1 MTKTL
6 RRLNDRLMLGEKG
19 RLKSLFTRVRFQNQR
34 RGSVVGKINYEMDGL
49 VKEDFS
55 HLGTGNFQLHL
66 LQ

>member
-1 MTKTL
+1 
-6 RRLNDRLMLGEKG
+6 MLGEKD

-34 RGSVVGKINYEMDGL
+34 RGSVVGKINHEIDGL

-55 HLGTGNFQLHL
+55 HLGTSNFQLHL

>member
-6 RRLNDRLMLGEKG
+6 RRLNDRLMLGEKD

-34 RGSVVGKINYEMDGL
+34 RGSVVGKINYEIDGL

-55 HLGTGNFQLHL
+55 HLGTSNFQLHL

>member
-1 MTKTL
+1 
-6 RRLNDRLMLGEKG
+6 MLGEKD
-19 RLKSLFTRVRFQNQR
+19 RLKSLFTRVRFKNQW

-55 HLGTGNFQLHL
+55 HLGTSNFQLHF